1 MPRHP
6 AAPPAVPDDEPRL
19 TSRMVELA
27 SEYGRYGYRRVT
39 ALLRAEG
46 FKVNHKRVERLWRRE
61 GLKVPAR
68 QPRRGRLWLN
78 DGSCA
83 RLRPERKDHVW
94 SYDFVQARTRDG
106 RALRMLTVIDEFT
119 RECLAIDT
127 ARQLKSDDVL
137 ERLSDL
143 FVRRGVPAHIRS
155 DNGPEFTAKAVR
167 EWLGKVGVTTLYI
180 EPGSPW
186 ENGYVE
192 SFNGKLRD
200 ELLDC
205 EVFDT
210 LPGGQGADR
219 AVAGALQHGAAAQL
233 AGVSAAGAG
242 GDRALDAGP
251 RGVAPETD
259 RYGRGGQSTNITGG
273 ITAGGRSQPRLPTWE
288 RQADRLF
295 KSPVAEGTRTDR
307 PGVLSDVI
315 EPILQRELHIGA
327 SPTCPVVTTPASS
340 AGSRSM
346 GIERREEAGKDILAA
361 LVVYPIAHISRLE
374 DCLETNETLT
384 PFPLIRPALSLG
396 DAPPLPWPVRPSFQ
410 PRSWRSAA
418 RRSRASDRGPRP
430 TRHATLSG
438 GGCPPPCRA

>member
-1 MPRHP
+1 
-6 AAPPAVPDDEPRL
+6 VPDDEPRL

-68 QPRRGRLWLN
+68 QPRRSRLRLN
-78 DGSCA
+78 DGSCV

-106 RALRMLTVIDEFT
+106 RAFRMLTVIDEFT

-127 ARQLKSDDVL
+127 ARRLTSDDVL

-186 ENGYVE
+186 ENGYIE

-200 ELLDC
+200 ELLDR
-205 EVFDT
+205 EALDT
-210 LPGGQGADR
+210 LLEAKVLIERWRVLYNTVRPHSSLGYRPPAPEAIVPWTPALGASLLR
-219 AVAGALQHGAAAQL
+219 PTAMAGA
-233 AGVSAAGAG
+233 V
-242 GDRALDAGP
+242 
-251 RGVAPETD
+251 
-259 RYGRGGQSTNITGG
+259 
-273 ITAGGRSQPRLPTWE
+273 
-288 RQADRLF
+288 
-295 KSPVAEGTRTDR
+295 
-307 PGVLSDVI
+307 GVL
-315 EPILQRELHIGA
+315 
-327 SPTCPVVTTPASS
+327 T
-340 AGSRSM
+340 
-346 GIERREEAGKDILAA
+346 
-361 LVVYPIAHISRLE
+361 
-374 DCLETNETLT
+374 
-384 PFPLIRPALSLG
+384 
-396 DAPPLPWPVRPSFQ
+396 
-410 PRSWRSAA
+410 
-418 RRSRASDRGPRP
+418 
-430 TRHATLSG
+430 
-438 GGCPPPCRA
+438 